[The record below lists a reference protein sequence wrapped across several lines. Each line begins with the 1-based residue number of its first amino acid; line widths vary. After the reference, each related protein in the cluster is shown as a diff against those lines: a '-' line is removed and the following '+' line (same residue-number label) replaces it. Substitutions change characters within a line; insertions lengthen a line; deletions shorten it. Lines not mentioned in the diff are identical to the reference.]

1 MASTQ
6 NTTEINIKTNVDSTS
21 AIKEIDNFNK
31 AIDGI
36 SGVVSSMEDETVSSF
51 NNVGDVVVSNIT
63 NSNESLDVFQK
74 ALNDFSVDAFKD
86 EIDTTKDSLDDMSDM
101 LDKINELGAETEKSL
116 SKTSDE
122 IEDIADSSNSAKKG
136 LQNVAKGMDDL
147 EKKSKAGSLALEALK
162 DNLGSIPVVGQTL
175 SRALDGIEGSFIG
188 IAKAAA
194 PIAGISAGFVALAG
208 VIYGAYQTSEDF
220 RNSLKRTAENGIIA
234 LSPLT
239 STIES
244 VGDAIAYVL
253 DGLNEWLEKV
263 NAVSGA
269 TAKSAQRLAK
279 DTLDELNS
287 ISKSASEQIDT
298 LKMLAGDTIDISK
311 EVEEITKKAYE
322 NIKESAVNNIDDLV
336 KKENELKE
344 ARRLSYDA
352 MIEAKD
358 KWQKSEKDAFEV
370 SSGITYELEA
380 EYLRLKDV
388 YDETNRALA
397 DNQIAQS
404 TLKKRY
410 RESALELENLSEKTD
425 TAVKS
430 QNNFKTSIESTNK
443 TDLEQLE
450 ETLNTIIV
458 ETERGVKL
466 IENSSDTEEE
476 KIQKIKDLRI
486 SALNAQKSALESFYK
501 TNGDK
506 YWDTEVKNI
515 AKVDTETGK
524 LIGSVE
530 KLSDGYKS
538 LEDGI
543 KSLSDKSKKSFEDM
557 AAGIQSV
564 LGGFSSLT
572 SSIISGIS
580 SIFTTSKEN
589 YYEYDEAIREANQE
603 LLDYQNSIREEQ
615 EEQDDEDYNLKME
628 RLQEELDK
636 AINAQ
641 DAMAENA
648 IRDKMN
654 ELKAEQNKKKEE
666 DKIAKEEEKREEEL
680 NKKIAEAE
688 YQKELATWNNQVKS
702 AETQRNLAI
711 AQAVAQGAFGS
722 AMASVGIATSFAQ
735 TGLPGLAAGVVA
747 ATTLVAS
754 IMGAVAGI
762 NSAVSE
768 YDNVKSNPPQPPQF
782 AIGTAGY
789 TLGSGES
796 AIVGENGAELVR
808 NMGGGR
814 IAVDTAS
821 QTAYSGY
828 SNGNTYNFYVSITD
842 SYIKDKEDFLEKLS
856 AIKQSELETFR

>member
-1 MASTQ
+1 MASPQ

-101 LDKINELGAETEKSL
+101 LDKINELGAETEKAL

-194 PIAGISAGFVALAG
+194 PIAGISAGIVALAG
-208 VIYGAYQTSEDF
+208 VIYGAYQNSEDF
-220 RNSLKRTAENGIIA
+220 RNSLKRTAENGIVA

-239 STIES
+239 STLENI
-244 VGDAIAYVL
+244 GDAIAYVL
-253 DGLNEWLEKV
+253 DGLNEWFEKV

-269 TAKSAQRLAK
+269 TAKSAQNLAK
-279 DTLDELNS
+279 EALDELNN
-287 ISKSASEQIDT
+287 ISKSASEQIDV
-298 LKMLAGDTIDISK
+298 LKMLAGNTIDISK
-311 EVEEITKKAYE
+311 EVEEITKRAYE

-336 KKENELKE
+336 KEEQKLMIAK
-344 ARRLSYDA
+344 RLSYDA
-352 MIEAKD
+352 MIEAEEKWKKSQKD
-358 KWQKSEKDAFEV
+358 VFEV
-370 SSGITYELEA
+370 SSGVTAELEA
-380 EYLRLKDV
+380 EFRKLEKVHNDNLK
-388 YDETNRALA
+388 AIA
-397 DNQIAQS
+397 DNALAQS
-404 TLKKRY
+404 TLKTKY
-410 RESALELENLSEKTD
+410 QQSALELENLSEKTD

-443 TDLEQLE
+443 TDLEKLE

-458 ETERGVKL
+458 ETERSVKL

-486 SALNAQKSALESFYK
+486 SALNTQKSALESFYK
-501 TNGDK
+501 TNGDE
-506 YWDTEVKNI
+506 YWDAEVKNI
-515 AKVDTETGK
+515 AKVDAETGK
-524 LIGSVE
+524 LVGSVE

-557 AAGIQSV
+557 VAGIQSV

-572 SSIISGIS
+572 DSIISGIS

-636 AINAQ
+636 AIKAQ

-666 DKIAKEEEKREEEL
+666 DKIAKEEAKREEEL
-680 NKKIAEAE
+680 NKKIAQAE
-688 YQKELATWNNQVKS
+688 YQKELAVWNNQVKN
-702 AETQRNLAI
+702 AETQKNLAI
-711 AQAVAQGAFGS
+711 AQAVSQSAFGI
-722 AMASVGIATSFAQ
+722 AMAGVGTATSFAQ
-735 TGLPGLAAGVVA
+735 GGLVGAAAGAVLAA
-747 ATTLVAS
+747 TIISS